1 MQEAYIVAYGRS
13 AAAKAK
19 QGALFHERPDDVAAK
34 VLQGVLFHERPDDVA
49 AKVLQGVLKR
59 IDGKFNKNM
68 IEDVIVG
75 TAFPEGLQ
83 GQNIARTI
91 ALRTGLSDTVP
102 GQTVNR
108 YCSSGLQTIAI
119 AANQIMAGQGDI
131 LVAGGVELMSAVPMG
146 GNEPTNNPT
155 LQYDDIGASY
165 PMGLTAENVASQFDV
180 SREDQDA
187 YAVRSHQRAY
197 DAQRDGRFKDEII
210 PIQVNSVEYT
220 NVGPKVHTNIFDQD
234 EFIRPD
240 TTMEALAKL
249 RTVFK
254 ADGTVTAGT
263 SAPLS
268 DGAGFVVLMSGDKV
282 KELGVT
288 PIARFVGYKAVGVD
302 PKIMGIGP
310 AYAIPEVL
318 SLSNLSVEDIDLIEL
333 NEAFAS
339 QTIASIKE
347 VGLDISRTNVN
358 GGAIALGHPLGA
370 TGAMLTARLL
380 NEMGRRP
387 DSRYGMVTMCIGVG
401 MGAAAIFEYVR

>member
-19 QGALFHERPDDVAAK
+19 QGA
-34 VLQGVLFHERPDDVA
+34 LFHERPDDVA

-347 VGLDISRTNVN
+347 VGLDISRTNVS

>member
-1 MQEAYIVAYGRS
+1 MQEAYIVAYGCS

-19 QGALFHERPDDVAAK
+19 QGA
-34 VLQGVLFHERPDDVA
+34 LFHERPDDVA

-91 ALRTGLSDTVP
+91 ALRAGLSDTVP

-210 PIQVNSVEYT
+210 PIRVNSVEYT
-220 NVGPKVHTNIFDQD
+220 NAGPKVHTNIFDQD

>member
-19 QGALFHERPDDVAAK
+19 QGA
-34 VLQGVLFHERPDDVA
+34 LFHERPDDVA

-91 ALRTGLSDTVP
+91 ALRAGLSDTVP

-220 NVGPKVHTNIFDQD
+220 NAGPKVHTNIFDQD

-240 TTMEALAKL
+240 TTMEALTKL

-288 PIARFVGYKAVGVD
+288 PIARFVGFKAVGVD

>member
-19 QGALFHERPDDVAAK
+19 QGA
-34 VLQGVLFHERPDDVA
+34 LFHERPDDVA

-155 LQYDDIGASY
+155 LQYNDIGASY

-197 DAQRDGRFKDEII
+197 DAQLDGRFKDEII

-220 NVGPKVHTNIFDQD
+220 NAGPKVHTNIFDQD

-240 TTMEALAKL
+240 TTIEALAKL

>member
-19 QGALFHERPDDVAAK
+19 QGA
-34 VLQGVLFHERPDDVA
+34 LFHERPDDVA

-187 YAVRSHQRAY
+187 YAVRSHQRVY

-220 NVGPKVHTNIFDQD
+220 NAGPKVHTNIFDQD

-282 KELGVT
+282 KELDVT

-387 DSRYGMVTMCIGVG
+387 DSRYGMVTMCVGVG

>member
-19 QGALFHERPDDVAAK
+19 QGA
-34 VLQGVLFHERPDDVA
+34 LFHERPDDVA

-91 ALRTGLSDTVP
+91 ALRAGLSDTVP

-220 NVGPKVHTNIFDQD
+220 NAGPKVHTNIFDQD

-288 PIARFVGYKAVGVD
+288 PIARFVGFKAVGVD

-401 MGAAAIFEYVR
+401 MSAAAIFEYVR

>member
-19 QGALFHERPDDVAAK
+19 QGA
-34 VLQGVLFHERPDDVA
+34 LFHERPDDVA

-91 ALRTGLSDTVP
+91 ALLTGLSDTVP

-197 DAQRDGRFKDEII
+197 EAQRDGRFNDEII

-220 NVGPKVHTNIFDQD
+220 NAGPKVHTNIFDQD

-254 ADGTVTAGT
+254 ADGTVTART

>member
-34 VLQGVLFHERPDDVA
+34 A
-49 AKVLQGVLKR
+49 LQGVLKR

-91 ALRTGLSDTVP
+91 ALRAGLSDTVP

-210 PIQVNSVEYT
+210 PIRVNSVEYT
-220 NVGPKVHTNIFDQD
+220 NAGPKVHTNIFDQD

>member
-1 MQEAYIVAYGRS
+1 MITMQEAYIVAYGRS

-19 QGALFHERPDDVAAK
+19 QGA
-34 VLQGVLFHERPDDVA
+34 LFHERPDDVA

-165 PMGLTAENVASQFDV
+165 PMGLTAENIASQFDV

-220 NVGPKVHTNIFDQD
+220 NAGPKVHTNIFDQD

-333 NEAFAS
+333 NGAFAS

>member
-19 QGALFHERPDDVAAK
+19 QGA
-34 VLQGVLFHERPDDVA
+34 LFHERPDDVA

-91 ALRTGLSDTVP
+91 ALRAGLSDTVP

-220 NVGPKVHTNIFDQD
+220 NAGPKVHTNIFDQD

-288 PIARFVGYKAVGVD
+288 PIARFVGFKAVGVD

-370 TGAMLTARLL
+370 TGTMLTARLL

>member
-1 MQEAYIVAYGRS
+1 MITMQEAYIVAYGRS

-19 QGALFHERPDDVAAK
+19 
-34 VLQGVLFHERPDDVA
+34 QGVLFHERPDDVA

-165 PMGLTAENVASQFDV
+165 PMGLTAENIASQFDV

-220 NVGPKVHTNIFDQD
+220 NAGPKVHTNIFDQD

>member
-19 QGALFHERPDDVAAK
+19 QGA
-34 VLQGVLFHERPDDVA
+34 LFHERPDDVA

-83 GQNIARTI
+83 EQNIARTI

-197 DAQRDGRFKDEII
+197 DAQLDGRFKDEII

-220 NVGPKVHTNIFDQD
+220 NAGPKVHTNIFDQD

-240 TTMEALAKL
+240 TTIEALAKL

>member
-19 QGALFHERPDDVAAK
+19 QGA
-34 VLQGVLFHERPDDVA
+34 LFHERPDDVA

-91 ALRTGLSDTVP
+91 ALLTGLSDTVP

-220 NVGPKVHTNIFDQD
+220 NAGPKVHTNIFDQD

>member
-34 VLQGVLFHERPDDVA
+34 VLQGVL
-49 AKVLQGVLKR
+49 KR

-68 IEDVIVG
+68 IKDVIVG

-91 ALRTGLSDTVP
+91 ALRAGLSDTVP

-210 PIQVNSVEYT
+210 PIRVNSVEYT
-220 NVGPKVHTNIFDQD
+220 NAGPKVHTNIFDQD

>member
-19 QGALFHERPDDVAAK
+19 QGA
-34 VLQGVLFHERPDDVA
+34 LFHERPDDVA

-91 ALRTGLSDTVP
+91 ALRAGLSDTVP

-210 PIQVNSVEYT
+210 PIRVNSVEYT
-220 NVGPKVHTNIFDQD
+220 NAGPKVHTNIFDQD

-358 GGAIALGHPLGA
+358 GGTIALGHPLGA

>member
-34 VLQGVLFHERPDDVA
+34 VLQGVL
-49 AKVLQGVLKR
+49 KR
-59 IDGKFNKNM
+59 IDGKFNKNR

-91 ALRTGLSDTVP
+91 ALRAGLSDTVP

-197 DAQRDGRFKDEII
+197 DAQRDGRFNDEII

-220 NVGPKVHTNIFDQD
+220 NAGPKVHTNIFDQD

-318 SLSNLSVEDIDLIEL
+318 SLSNLSIEDIDLIEL

>member
-19 QGALFHERPDDVAAK
+19 QGA
-34 VLQGVLFHERPDDVA
+34 LFHERPDDVA

-131 LVAGGVELMSAVPMG
+131 LVAGGVELMSAVPIG

-197 DAQRDGRFKDEII
+197 DAQRDGRFKNEII

-220 NVGPKVHTNIFDQD
+220 NAGPKVHTNIFDQD

>member
-1 MQEAYIVAYGRS
+1 MITMQEAYIVAYGRS

-34 VLQGVLFHERPDDVA
+34 VLQGVL
-49 AKVLQGVLKR
+49 KR
-59 IDGKFNKNM
+59 IDGKFNKNI

-197 DAQRDGRFKDEII
+197 DAQLDGRFKDEII

-220 NVGPKVHTNIFDQD
+220 NAGPKVHTNIFDQD

-240 TTMEALAKL
+240 TTIEALAKL

>member
-19 QGALFHERPDDVAAK
+19 QGA
-34 VLQGVLFHERPDDVA
+34 LFHERPDDVA

-155 LQYDDIGASY
+155 LQYDDIGESY

-197 DAQRDGRFKDEII
+197 DAQRDGRFNDEII

-220 NVGPKVHTNIFDQD
+220 NAGPKVHTNIFDQD

-240 TTMEALAKL
+240 TTMDALAKL

>member
-1 MQEAYIVAYGRS
+1 MITMQEAYIVAYGRS

-19 QGALFHERPDDVAAK
+19 QGA
-34 VLQGVLFHERPDDVA
+34 LFHERPDDVA

-197 DAQRDGRFKDEII
+197 DAQRDGRFKNEII

-220 NVGPKVHTNIFDQD
+220 NAGPKVHTNIFDQD

-401 MGAAAIFEYVR
+401 MGAAAIFEYVH

>member
-1 MQEAYIVAYGRS
+1 MITMQEAYIVAYGRS

-19 QGALFHERPDDVAAK
+19 QGA
-34 VLQGVLFHERPDDVA
+34 LFHERPDDVA

-197 DAQRDGRFKDEII
+197 DAQRDGRFNDEII

-220 NVGPKVHTNIFDQD
+220 NAGPKVHTNIFDQD

-240 TTMEALAKL
+240 TTMDALAKL

-268 DGAGFVVLMSGDKV
+268 DGAGFVVLMSRDKV

>member
-1 MQEAYIVAYGRS
+1 MITMQEAYIVAYGRS

-19 QGALFHERPDDVAAK
+19 QGA
-34 VLQGVLFHERPDDVA
+34 LFHERPDDVA

-91 ALRTGLSDTVP
+91 ALRAGLSDTVP

-210 PIQVNSVEYT
+210 PIWVNSVEYT
-220 NVGPKVHTNIFDQD
+220 NAGPKVHTNIFDQD

>member
-19 QGALFHERPDDVAAK
+19 QGA
-34 VLQGVLFHERPDDVA
+34 LFHERPDDVA

-91 ALRTGLSDTVP
+91 ALRAGLSDTVP

-119 AANQIMAGQGDI
+119 AANQIMVGQGDI

-220 NVGPKVHTNIFDQD
+220 NAGPKVHTNIFDQD

-288 PIARFVGYKAVGVD
+288 PIARFVGFKAVGVD

>member
-1 MQEAYIVAYGRS
+1 MITMQEAYIVAYGRS

-34 VLQGVLFHERPDDVA
+34 VLQGVL
-49 AKVLQGVLKR
+49 KR
-59 IDGKFNKNM
+59 IDGKFNKNT

-91 ALRTGLSDTVP
+91 ALLTGLSDTVP

-197 DAQRDGRFKDEII
+197 EAQRDGRFNDEII

-220 NVGPKVHTNIFDQD
+220 NAGPKVHTNIFDQD

>member
-1 MQEAYIVAYGRS
+1 MITMQEAYIVAYGRS

-19 QGALFHERPDDVAAK
+19 QGA
-34 VLQGVLFHERPDDVA
+34 LFHERPDDVA

-165 PMGLTAENVASQFDV
+165 PMGLTAENIASQFDV

-220 NVGPKVHTNIFDQD
+220 NAGPKVHTNIFDQD

-310 AYAIPEVL
+310 AYSIPEVL

>member
-1 MQEAYIVAYGRS
+1 MITMQEAYIVAYGRS

-19 QGALFHERPDDVAAK
+19 QGA
-34 VLQGVLFHERPDDVA
+34 LFHERPDDVA

-220 NVGPKVHTNIFDQD
+220 NAGPKVHTNIFNQD

-288 PIARFVGYKAVGVD
+288 PIARFVGFKAVGVD

>member
-19 QGALFHERPDDVAAK
+19 QGA
-34 VLQGVLFHERPDDVA
+34 LFHERPDDVA

-91 ALRTGLSDTVP
+91 ALLTGLSDTVP

-119 AANQIMAGQGDI
+119 AANQIMAGQGDM

-220 NVGPKVHTNIFDQD
+220 NAGPKVHTNIFDQD

-282 KELGVT
+282 KELDVT

>member
-1 MQEAYIVAYGRS
+1 MITMQEAYIVAYGRS

-19 QGALFHERPDDVAAK
+19 QGA
-34 VLQGVLFHERPDDVA
+34 LFHERPDDVA

-197 DAQRDGRFKDEII
+197 DAQRDGRFKNEII

-220 NVGPKVHTNIFDQD
+220 NAGPKVHTNIFDQD

-387 DSRYGMVTMCIGVG
+387 NSRYGMVTMCIGVG

>member
-1 MQEAYIVAYGRS
+1 MITMQEAYIVAYGRS

-19 QGALFHERPDDVAAK
+19 QGA
-34 VLQGVLFHERPDDVA
+34 LFHERPDDVA

-75 TAFPEGLQ
+75 TAFPEVLQ

-91 ALRTGLSDTVP
+91 ALLTGLSDTVP

-197 DAQRDGRFKDEII
+197 EAQRDGRFNDEII

-220 NVGPKVHTNIFDQD
+220 NAGPKVHTNIFDQD

>member
-19 QGALFHERPDDVAAK
+19 QGA
-34 VLQGVLFHERPDDVA
+34 LFHERPDDVA

-91 ALRTGLSDTVP
+91 ALLTGLSDTVP
-102 GQTVNR
+102 GLTVNR

-197 DAQRDGRFKDEII
+197 EAQRDGRFNDEII

-220 NVGPKVHTNIFDQD
+220 NAGPKVHTNIFDQD

>member
-19 QGALFHERPDDVAAK
+19 QGA
-34 VLQGVLFHERPDDVA
+34 LFHERPDDVA

-91 ALRTGLSDTVP
+91 ALRAGLSDTVP

-146 GNEPTNNPT
+146 SNEPTNNPT

-220 NVGPKVHTNIFDQD
+220 NAGPKVHTNIFDQD

-288 PIARFVGYKAVGVD
+288 PIARFVGFKAVGVD

>member
-19 QGALFHERPDDVAAK
+19 QGALFHERPN
-34 VLQGVLFHERPDDVA
+34 DVA

>member
-19 QGALFHERPDDVAAK
+19 QGA
-34 VLQGVLFHERPDDVA
+34 LFHERPDDVA

-91 ALRTGLSDTVP
+91 ALLTGLSDTVP

-197 DAQRDGRFKDEII
+197 EAQRDGRFNDEII

-220 NVGPKVHTNIFDQD
+220 NAGPKVHTNIFDQD

-358 GGAIALGHPLGA
+358 GGAITLGHPLGA

>member
-19 QGALFHERPDDVAAK
+19 QGA
-34 VLQGVLFHERPDDVA
+34 LFHERPDDVA

-91 ALRTGLSDTVP
+91 ALLTGLSDTVP

-108 YCSSGLQTIAI
+108 YCSSGLQAIAI

-197 DAQRDGRFKDEII
+197 EAQRDGRFNDEII

-220 NVGPKVHTNIFDQD
+220 NAGPKVHTNIFDQD

>member
-19 QGALFHERPDDVAAK
+19 QGALFHERPDN
-34 VLQGVLFHERPDDVA
+34 VA

-91 ALRTGLSDTVP
+91 ALLTGLSDTVP

-197 DAQRDGRFKDEII
+197 EAQRDGRFNDEII

-220 NVGPKVHTNIFDQD
+220 NAGPKVHTNIFDQD

>member
-34 VLQGVLFHERPDDVA
+34 VLQGVL
-49 AKVLQGVLKR
+49 KR
-59 IDGKFNKNM
+59 IDGKFNKNL

-180 SREDQDA
+180 SREDQEA

-210 PIQVNSVEYT
+210 PIRVNSVEYT
-220 NVGPKVHTNIFDQD
+220 NAGPKVHTNIFDQD

>member
-1 MQEAYIVAYGRS
+1 MITIQEAYIVAYGRS

-19 QGALFHERPDDVAAK
+19 QGA
-34 VLQGVLFHERPDDVA
+34 LFHERPDDVA

-91 ALRTGLSDTVP
+91 ALRAGLSDTVP

-210 PIQVNSVEYT
+210 PIRVNSVEYT
-220 NVGPKVHTNIFDQD
+220 NAGPKVHTNIFDQD

>member
-19 QGALFHERPDDVAAK
+19 QGA
-34 VLQGVLFHERPDDVA
+34 LFHERPDDVA

-91 ALRTGLSDTVP
+91 ALRAGLSDTVP

-220 NVGPKVHTNIFDQD
+220 NAGPKVHTNIFDQD

-347 VGLDISRTNVN
+347 VGLNISRTNVN